1 MKTVEVDYK
10 KEEEDCNKD
19 KEEERADSSLSAN
32 TSPVEAM
39 PVAVLEKK
47 LMMVAALSNH
57 HKLLVDIDSELLW
70 HDQVKAQTM
79 SPILNSL
86 F

>member
-1 MKTVEVDYK
+1 MKTVEVDNK
-10 KEEEDCNKD
+10 KEEEDGNED
-19 KEEERADSSLSAN
+19 KEEERTDYSLSAN

-39 PVAVLEKK
+39 PVVVLEKK
-47 LMMVAALSNH
+47 LMTVAAPSNH

-79 SPILNSL
+79 SPNLNSL